1 MNPKPYK
8 CKASTIPVELFF
20 MFFMLFQSLLRLVL
34 IWQTVLSISH
44 YGRHTYNP
52 RTQEAEAR
60 DCCEF
65 EANLGHKAEF

>member
-1 MNPKPYK
+1 
-8 CKASTIPVELFF
+8 